1 MNNHLFR
8 RIYRHIAEMTWG
20 ALLCIGIGHF
30 ISSWLMAIAFEPD
43 GISASDVF
51 WYYYLVTAT
60 TVGYGDFVP
69 ATAYGRA
76 VAVLWIMPG
85 AIALF
90 TTAIA
95 KAAQAMA
102 EKWRRTLR
110 GRGDYHMLQ
119 NHIVIIGWR
128 GERTER
134 LIDQLTDVSSGE
146 APTIVLISSTVSK
159 NPVPDVARF
168 VRADNTSDVA
178 AYERA
183 GMAQANT
190 VIVMANT
197 DPDALA
203 ISLAAAAAA
212 PDVRLVVY
220 FEDERMA
227 NLLKTHCPGAE
238 TAPSLSTE
246 ILARTARDP
255 GSAELFTLLASS
267 SAGPTEFS
275 MLVPAGAPSISY
287 SAALTSFKAKH
298 EATLL
303 GMRSPDT
310 MIPLL
315 NAPGTA
321 IIKPGDQLY
330 YISMARIDADA
341 IDWDAL
347 AA

>member
-1 MNNHLFR
+1 
-8 RIYRHIAEMTWG
+8 MTWG

-30 ISSWLMAIAFEPD
+30 ISSWLMARVFEPD
-43 GISASDVF
+43 GISAPDVF

-60 TVGYGDFVP
+60 TVGYGDFAP

-95 KAAQAMA
+95 KAAQAMV

-110 GRGDYHMLQ
+110 GRRNYHMLQ
-119 NHIVIIGWR
+119 DHIVIIGWR

-134 LIDQLTDVSSGE
+134 LIDQLTDISSGE
-146 APTIVLISSTVSK
+146 APIIVLISSTLSQ

-168 VRADNTSDVA
+168 VRAENTSDA
-178 AYERA
+178 DAYVRA
-183 GMAQANT
+183 GMARANA
-190 VIVMANT
+190 VVVMENT

-203 ISLAAAAAA
+203 ISLAVAAAA
-212 PDVRLVVY
+212 PNVRLVVY
-220 FEDERMA
+220 FKDERMA
-227 NLLKTHCPGAE
+227 TLLKTHCPGAE

-255 GSAELFTLLASS
+255 GSAELFTMLASS
-267 SAGPTEFS
+267 TAGPTEFS
-275 MLVPAGAPSISY
+275 IVVPDGAPPLSY
-287 SAALTSFKAKH
+287 SAALTSFKGKH

-310 MIPLL
+310 ITPVL

-321 IIKPGDQLY
+321 TIKPGDQLY
-330 YISMARIDADA
+330 YISMTRITADA
-341 IDWDAL
+341 IDWDTL